1 MSFTLYGDLGS
12 GAFSAE
18 AALAE
23 AGAPYTL

>member
-1 MSFTLYGDLGS
+1 MSYTLYGDLGS

-23 AGAPYTL
+23 TGAA